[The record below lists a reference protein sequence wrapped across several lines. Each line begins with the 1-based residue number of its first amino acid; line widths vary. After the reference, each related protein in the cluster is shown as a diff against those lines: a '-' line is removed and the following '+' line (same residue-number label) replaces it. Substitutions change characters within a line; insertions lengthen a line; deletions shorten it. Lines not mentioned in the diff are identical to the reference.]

1 MDRRDL
7 LGKASRECPDTEK
20 TTVEIEVIREMLQ
33 KPRGT
38 RDFLPD
44 EMERRRMVE
53 AGLRE
58 AARRWGYREVC
69 TPEFE
74 ELELFTLRSGEGII
88 QEMYV
93 FEDKGGRSLAL
104 RPELTAPVLRMY
116 VNEGKTLKKPL
127 RWFYFADC
135 FRYERPQKGRY
146 RQFWQFGAELIGVD
160 TATAEAEAVMLG
172 SDLLNATGVKFE
184 LQVGHLSLMRSLVS
198 GLVPDEQRRIRMY
211 LDKKDRTGL
220 AEYLESLGMR
230 DLEESLV
237 ALIEARSLEEALEVT
252 GPIPDAQKIGE
263 VFSMLDA
270 SGISY
275 TLNAGIARGLDY
287 YTGTVFEAF
296 AENLGAENQILGG
309 GSYRLAHLFG
319 GEDTPSCGFAIGFD
333 RVMVALGEIA
343 GTKRL
348 VVGVAHTPE
357 GRNFALLVAARFRDV
372 GIRTELDLSEKG
384 IGAQLSNIARYGDY
398 ALIVGEK
405 EAEQT
410 MVTIK
415 NLASGEQKTIPL
427 EAAVAEVLTGVT
439 GR

>member
-1 MDRRDL
+1 
-7 LGKASRECPDTEK
+7 
-20 TTVEIEVIREMLQ
+20 
-33 KPRGT
+33 
-38 RDFLPD
+38 
-44 EMERRRMVE
+44 
-53 AGLRE
+53 
-58 AARRWGYREVC
+58 
-69 TPEFE
+69 
-74 ELELFTLRSGEGII
+74 
-88 QEMYV
+88 
-93 FEDKGGRSLAL
+93 
-104 RPELTAPVLRMY
+104 
-116 VNEGKTLKKPL
+116 
-127 RWFYFADC
+127 
-135 FRYERPQKGRY
+135 
-146 RQFWQFGAELIGVD
+146 
-160 TATAEAEAVMLG
+160 MLG

-198 GLVPDEQRRIRMY
+198 ALVPDEQRRIRMY

-220 AEYLESLGMR
+220 AGYLEGLGMQ
-230 DLEESLV
+230 DLEEALV

-252 GPIPDAQKIGE
+252 GPITDAQKMGE

-270 SGISY
+270 AGIEY

-333 RVMVALGEIA
+333 RVMVALGEIP
-343 GTKRL
+343 GPGHL
-348 VVGVAHTPE
+348 VAGVAHTRE
-357 GRNFALLVAARFRDV
+357 GRGFALRVAARFREA

-384 IGAQLSNIARYGDY
+384 IGAQLSNIARHADY

-405 EAEQT
+405 EAEKE

-415 NLASGEQKTIPL
+415 NLASGEQKTVPL
-427 EAAVAEVLTGVT
+427 ETAVMEVGSGVP

>member
-1 MDRRDL
+1 
-7 LGKASRECPDTEK
+7 
-20 TTVEIEVIREMLQ
+20 MLQ

-146 RQFWQFGAELIGVD
+146 RQFWQFGAELIGAD
-160 TATAEAEAVMLG
+160 SATAEAEAVMLG
-172 SDLLNATGVKFE
+172 SDLLKATGVTFD

-198 GLVPDEQRRIRMY
+198 KLVPDEQRRIRMY

-220 AEYLESLGMR
+220 AEYLEGLGMR

-237 ALIEARSLEEALEVT
+237 ALIEARSLEEALEIT
-252 GPIPDAQKIGE
+252 GPIPDAHKIGE

-333 RVMVALGEIA
+333 RVMVALGEIPVP
-343 GTKRL
+343 KHL
-348 VVGVAHTPE
+348 VAGVAHTPE
-357 GRNFALLVAARFRDV
+357 GRNFALLVAARFREA
-372 GIRTELDLSEKG
+372 GIRTDLDLSEKG
-384 IGAQLSNIARYGDY
+384 IGAQLSNIARYADY
-398 ALIVGEK
+398 ALIIGEK
-405 EAEQT
+405 EAEQCR
-410 MVTIK
+410 VTIK
-415 NLASGEQKTIPL
+415 NLSSGEQKTVPL
-427 EAAVAEVLTGVT
+427 ETAVAEVVSGVT

>member
-1 MDRRDL
+1 
-7 LGKASRECPDTEK
+7 
-20 TTVEIEVIREMLQ
+20 
-33 KPRGT
+33 
-38 RDFLPD
+38 
-44 EMERRRMVE
+44 MVE

-172 SDLLNATGVKFE
+172 SDLLNATGVTFE

-198 GLVPDEQRRIRMY
+198 KLVPDEQRRIRMY

-220 AEYLESLGMR
+220 AEYLEGLGMR

-252 GPIPDAQKIGE
+252 GPIPDARKIGE

-270 SGISY
+270 AGISY

-296 AENLGAENQILGG
+296 AEKLGAENQILGG

-333 RVMVALGEIA
+333 RVMVALGEVP
-343 GTKRL
+343 GPKHL
-348 VVGVAHTPE
+348 VAGVAHTPE
-357 GRNFALLVAARFRDV
+357 GRNFALLVAARFREA
-372 GIRTELDLSEKG
+372 GIRTDLDLSEKG
-384 IGAQLSNIARYGDY
+384 IGAQLSNISRYADY
-398 ALIVGEK
+398 ALIIGEK
-405 EAEQT
+405 EAEHC

-415 NLASGEQKTIPL
+415 NLSSGEQKTVPL
-427 EAAVAEVLTGVT
+427 EAAVAEVVPGVT

>member
-1 MDRRDL
+1 
-7 LGKASRECPDTEK
+7 
-20 TTVEIEVIREMLQ
+20 
-33 KPRGT
+33 
-38 RDFLPD
+38 
-44 EMERRRMVE
+44 MERRRMVE
-53 AGLRE
+53 ARLRE

-146 RQFWQFGAELIGVD
+146 RQFWQFGAELIGAD
-160 TATAEAEAVMLG
+160 SATAEAEAVMLG
-172 SDLLNATGVKFE
+172 SDLLNATGVKFD
-184 LQVGHLSLMRSLVS
+184 LQVGHLSLMRSLVAH
-198 GLVPDEQRRIRMY
+198 LVPDEQRRIRMY

-220 AEYLESLGMR
+220 AEYLDGLGMR

-252 GPIPDAQKIGE
+252 GPIPDARKIGE

-270 SGISY
+270 AGVSY

-309 GSYRLAHLFG
+309 GAYRLAHLFG

-333 RVMVALGEIA
+333 RVMVALGEIPGPRHTVA
-343 GTKRL
+343 
-348 VVGVAHTPE
+348 GVAHTAE
-357 GRNFALLVAARFRDV
+357 GRDYAIRVAARFRDA
-372 GIRTELDLSEKG
+372 GIRTELDLSGKG
-384 IGAQLSNIARYGDY
+384 IGAQLSNIARHADF
-398 ALIVGEK
+398 ALIIGEK
-405 EAEQT
+405 EAEQK
-410 MVTIK
+410 MVTLK
-415 NLASGEQKTIPL
+415 NLASGEQKTVPL
-427 EAAVAEVLTGVT
+427 ETAVREVETGVT

>member
-1 MDRRDL
+1 
-7 LGKASRECPDTEK
+7 
-20 TTVEIEVIREMLQ
+20 MLQ

-74 ELELFTLRSGEGII
+74 ELELFTLRSGEGIV

-146 RQFWQFGAELIGVD
+146 RQFWQFGAELIGAD

-198 GLVPDEQRRIRMY
+198 ALVPDEQRRIRMY

-220 AEYLESLGMR
+220 AGYLEGLGMR

-252 GPIPDAQKIGE
+252 GPIPDAQKMEE
-263 VFSMLDA
+263 VFTMLDEA
-270 SGISY
+270 GIAY

-333 RVMVALGEIA
+333 RVMVALGEIP
-343 GTKRL
+343 GPGHL
-348 VVGVAHTPE
+348 VAGVAHTRE
-357 GRNFALLVAARFRDV
+357 GRGFALRVAARFREA

-384 IGAQLSNIARYGDY
+384 IGAQLSNIARYADY
-398 ALIVGEK
+398 ALIIGEK
-405 EAEQT
+405 EAEKG

-415 NLASGEQKTIPL
+415 NLASGEQKTVPL
-427 EAAVAEVLTGVT
+427 ETAVTEVGSGVP

>member
-1 MDRRDL
+1 
-7 LGKASRECPDTEK
+7 
-20 TTVEIEVIREMLQ
+20 
-33 KPRGT
+33 
-38 RDFLPD
+38 
-44 EMERRRMVE
+44 MERRRMVE

-58 AARRWGYREVC
+58 AGRRWGYREVC

-172 SDLLNATGVKFE
+172 SDLLKATGVKFE

-198 GLVPDEQRRIRMY
+198 DLVPDEQRRIRMY

-220 AEYLESLGMR
+220 AEYLEAHGMR

-237 ALIEARSLEEALEVT
+237 ALIEARSLEDALEVT
-252 GPIPDAQKIGE
+252 GPIPDAKKIRE

-333 RVMVALGEIA
+333 RVMVALGEIPVP
-343 GTKRL
+343 KHL
-348 VVGVAHTPE
+348 VAGVAHTPE
-357 GRNFALLVAARFRDV
+357 GRNFALLVAARFREA
-372 GIRTELDLSEKG
+372 GIRTDLDLSEKG
-384 IGAQLSNIARYGDY
+384 IGAQLSNIARYADY
-398 ALIVGEK
+398 ALIIGEK
-405 EAEQT
+405 EAEQC

-415 NLASGEQKTIPL
+415 NLSSGEQKTVPL
-427 EAAVAEVLTGVT
+427 ETAIAEVLTGVT